1 MDDPQDFIEQALRF
15 AVASHASDL
24 HLADG
29 KRPRLRIDGVLR
41 LINLPPLIDGDV
53 EGCLDALM
61 NDAQREQWKAFRR
74 CELMHTIAKLAR
86 FRIRMF
92 TQHQGA
98 GAVIRVLPH
107 DVPKLDTSGP
117 PSGFSAVS
125 SGAGI
130 VFVTGP
136 AGCGRT
142 TVLASMLLAIDRSGP
157 NRMVS
162 IGRPLEFDLSDRLRD
177 LTQVDLTHSAGGYP
191 DAIRE
196 ASAAGAK
203 VIAVDDASDP
213 ATMIEALRA
222 AKQGCLVLCGLR
234 AANTRYAIY
243 EIIRRCPE
251 GEEIARQLLAD
262 TFLAAFAQR
271 WIRTVG
277 GGRMLAFEVL
287 LGIPSVRN
295 LLKGITTSSPLY
307 SLIQTHTHFGFQTFE
322 QNVHRLLQEQRISV
336 AEAASHHANPEA
348 FAGHSDDNRRY
359 PSEDCDV
366 VPAISPGM
374 YAPEALED
382 PEVFERVARCREGL
396 IVISGPPAS
405 GRTGTAAY
413 LLSLMMAQWQRHLV
427 TLECPGEQ
435 AFEARIDTRGHVT
448 RHEVRAGEAD
458 LTDVVTAALG
468 EDPDVLF
475 VAVELDTAALML
487 LMDAANSG
495 ALVVIVLPARSAAG
509 AIEYLRSRMPAGEWP
524 DRFENRRLMI
534 RAAFAQRLVPRVGG
548 GRVAAYEIKLER
560 QTGMQTFA
568 QHLSRLAEAR
578 IVSAEDA
585 RLDETPE
592 PSNALDI
599 ALHL

>member
-1 MDDPQDFIEQALRF
+1 MDDPRDFIEQLLRF

-29 KRPRLRIDGVLR
+29 KRLRLRVDGVLR
-41 LINLPPLIDGDV
+41 LINLPSLIDGDV

-98 GAVIRVLPH
+98 GAAIRVLPNE
-107 DVPKLDTSGP
+107 VPRLDTFGP
-117 PSGFSAVS
+117 PNGFSAVS

-142 TVLASMLLAIDRSGP
+142 TVLASMLLAIGSLGP

-177 LTQVDLTHSAGGYP
+177 LTQVDLTHTAGGYSA
-191 DAIRE
+191 AIRT

-203 VIAVDDASDP
+203 VIAVDDASDR

-222 AKQGCLVLCGLR
+222 AKLGCLVLCGLR
-234 AANTRYAIY
+234 VANTRYAIY

-262 TFLAAFAQR
+262 TFRAAFAQR
-271 WIRTVG
+271 WISTVG
-277 GGRMLAFEVL
+277 GGRTLAFEVL
-287 LGIPSVRN
+287 LGTGGVRN
-295 LLKGITTSSPLY
+295 LLRTITTSSPLY
-307 SLIQTHTHFGFQTFE
+307 SLIQTHMHRGFQTFD
-322 QNVHRLLQEQRISV
+322 QDVHRLLREGRISFS
-336 AEAASHHANPEA
+336 EAASQSVNPEA
-348 FAGHSDDNRRY
+348 IGGRAGDTGLY
-359 PSEDCDV
+359 PAEDCGV
-366 VPAISPGM
+366 VAASHGM
-374 YAPEALED
+374 FAPEALED

-396 IVISGPPAS
+396 VVVSGPPAS
-405 GRTGTAAY
+405 GRTATAAY
-413 LLSLMMAQWQRHLV
+413 LLSLMMAKWQRHLV

-435 AFEARIDTRGHVT
+435 AFEAGMDSTGHVT
-448 RHEVRAGEAD
+448 RHEARAGEVD
-458 LTDVVTAALG
+458 LTDAVSAALG
-468 EDPDVLF
+468 EDTDVLF
-475 VAVELDTAALML
+475 VAVEPDAAALL
-487 LMDAANSG
+487 SLMDAANAG
-495 ALVVIVLPARSAAG
+495 LLVVIALPARSAAG

-534 RAAFAQRLVPRVGG
+534 RAVFAQRLVPRVGG
-548 GRVAAYEIKLER
+548 GRVAAYEIKLDR
-560 QTGMQTFA
+560 QTGMQTLA
-568 QHLSRLAEAR
+568 QHLSRLAEAGT
-578 IVSAEDA
+578 ISPDDAE
-585 RLDETPE
+585 LNESPE
-592 PSNALDI
+592 PSNSLDT